1 MAKLQEVPVESPQLQ
16 VVEKD
21 DDPRYYKLTKP
32 IHVGDRQLDRLLLDP
47 SELNGTDFFQ
57 IIAEFKRK
65 FPEDARAFSVKVQNE
80 NFLSLVLS
88 RCNNIAPED
97 LAKCTFQDLNAI
109 FLRSMAFQFSGAAV
123 TTAGN

>member
-1 MAKLQEVPVESPQLQ
+1 MPKLQEVAPPEPSQLE
-16 VVEKD
+16 VVPK

-32 IHVGDRQLDRLLLDP
+32 IQVGDRRMDRLLLDP
-47 SELNGTDFFQ
+47 SELNGIDFFE
-57 IIAEFKRK
+57 IIVEFKRK
-65 FPEDARAFSVKVQNE
+65 FPEDARLFSVKVQNE

-88 RCNNIAPED
+88 RCNNMAPED